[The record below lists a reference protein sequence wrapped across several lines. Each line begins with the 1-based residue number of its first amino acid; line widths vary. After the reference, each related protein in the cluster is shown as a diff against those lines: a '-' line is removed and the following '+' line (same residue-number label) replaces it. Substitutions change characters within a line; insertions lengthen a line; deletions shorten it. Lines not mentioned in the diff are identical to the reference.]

1 MVGLGYTSLAGWGA
15 CVYCGGADRSA
26 PPAAGASGAVQKGGW
41 GGCLPPLTSL
51 VYCYTSSRNFS
62 AGGSLPLRV
71 KAVVNMTP
79 WVVP

>member
-41 GGCLPPLTSL
+41 GGVLTSPNVPSLLLYL
-51 VYCYTSSRNFS
+51 VTDFFTLGFSRLLAF
-62 AGGSLPLRV
+62 GS
-71 KAVVNMTP
+71 VV
-79 WVVP
+79 